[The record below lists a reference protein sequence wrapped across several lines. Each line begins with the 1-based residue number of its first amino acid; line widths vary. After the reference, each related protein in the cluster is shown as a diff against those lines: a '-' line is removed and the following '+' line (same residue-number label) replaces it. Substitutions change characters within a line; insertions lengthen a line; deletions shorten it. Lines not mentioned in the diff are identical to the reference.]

1 VKLHEATST
10 CKVGAVGKPLIN
22 LLVTYAAGVSV
33 LCPLPHPLAVV
44 SRVVQLEEEVTVV
57 NPAVSAHIRVGL
69 VLLMLRL

>member
-1 VKLHEATST
+1 VKPHEATPT

-22 LLVTYAAGVSV
+22 LLIAYAAGVSV

-44 SRVVQLEEEVTVV
+44 SRVVQLEEEVEVV
-57 NPAVSAHIRVGL
+57 NPAASANVKV